1 MEAFSQTFPEDE
13 CKDAAVKFLSEV
25 DAFKAASEVFT
36 GYGDDWFVEP
46 FTVNMAID
54 WQAQLDTLMQ
64 QRWVAA
70 LSATRDLVT
79 ATMPPRASYEDSL
92 VLTDLALQ
100 ATLLQNPRIDELKQA
115 STDLGMMVDFL
126 QDTALSFSVTTLCGN
141 MNARTMVGGLGKGPP
156 PCFARRAGCQG
167 STDPRMAGWRVR
179 ADDSSVPKGGPSNR
193 APILILVLCCRSVL

>member
-13 CKDAAVKFLSEV
+13 CKDAAVKLLSEV

-36 GYGDDWFVEP
+36 GYGVDWFVGP
-46 FTVNMAID
+46 DIANMAIG
-54 WQAQLDTLMQ
+54 WQAQLDNLMQ

-79 ATMPPRASYEDSL
+79 ATMPPKASYEDSA
-92 VLTDLALQ
+92 VLTDLSLQ
-100 ATLLQNPRIDELKQA
+100 ATLLKNPRIDELKQA

-141 MNARTMVGGLGKGPP
+141 MNADGGRTR
-156 PCFARRAGCQG
+156 CFARRAGCQG

-193 APILILVLCCRSVL
+193 APILILVSCCRSVL